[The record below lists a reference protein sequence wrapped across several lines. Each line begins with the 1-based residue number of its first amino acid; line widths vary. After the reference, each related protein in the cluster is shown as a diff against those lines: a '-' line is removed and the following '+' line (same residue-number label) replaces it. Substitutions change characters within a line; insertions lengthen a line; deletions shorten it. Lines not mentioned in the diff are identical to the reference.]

1 MDFEIVRTL
10 DVALKILFKET
21 LKDRRKIMR
30 ALKEKIKVAS
40 NAIALESSNLGGQP
54 FKSEIV
60 IKRAALIF
68 PFLKFLGLTRIYA
81 APYGDSIH
89 K

>member
-1 MDFEIVRTL
+1 M
-10 DVALKILFKET
+10 
-21 LKDRRKIMR
+21 
-30 ALKEKIKVAS
+30 
-40 NAIALESSNLGGQP
+40 GGQP

-60 IKRAALIF
+60 IIRVALIF